1 MARPLRKCE
10 PNLTY
15 HIYSR
20 CIEKRFMIEDD
31 SLKEMLIKIII
42 QTQKKYVFNL
52 ISYEIMD
59 NHFHFIIQTV
69 DGGATISRIMQY
81 VKARFAERFNKLHQ
95 RTGPFWNE
103 RFSDIIINNASKPVQ
118 YLLWLLWYLAF
129 NPVRAKKISNPRDYR
144 YGCIRYYLDDNF
156 IPPVTISYHEYFL
169 ALGSTFKEQV
179 CAFLSYEESYI
190 RRRLAFLF

>member
-31 SLKEMLIKIII
+31 SLKEMLIKIMI
-42 QTQKKYVFNL
+42 QTQKKYLFNL

-69 DGGATISRIMQY
+69 EGGATISRIMQY
-81 VKARFAERFNKLHQ
+81 IKARFAERFNNLHQ
-95 RTGPFWNE
+95 
-103 RFSDIIINNASKPVQ
+103 
-118 YLLWLLWYLAF
+118 
-129 NPVRAKKISNPRDYR
+129 
-144 YGCIRYYLDDNF
+144 
-156 IPPVTISYHEYFL
+156 
-169 ALGSTFKEQV
+169 
-179 CAFLSYEESYI
+179 LSLI
-190 RRRLAFLF
+190 HI